1 MVGLIY
7 QSQRLLT
14 NATYRWE
21 QLPAPFD
28 GGQSYS
34 DLPLRRCVYPSYG
47 LGVPNAPGTMIAS
60 YVWGQDSSR
69 LGAHLATAEAQ
80 SRLITIVLHDLA
92 AMNNVTV
99 EFLKSQFVDLHAWDW
114 YQNEWSVGA
123 FAIFSPGQYSSI
135 MPALMTPAQEG
146 HLHFG
151 GEALS
156 SGHAWIIGAVNAA
169 YRNVLEILKTE
180 GRKDLIDMLVQ
191 TWGEVNEV
199 DLGWYTS

>member
-1 MVGLIY
+1 
-7 QSQRLLT
+7 
-14 NATYRWE
+14 
-21 QLPAPFD
+21 
-28 GGQSYS
+28 
-34 DLPLRRCVYPSYG
+34 
-47 LGVPNAPGTMIAS
+47 
-60 YVWGQDSSR
+60 
-69 LGAHLATAEAQ
+69 
-80 SRLITIVLHDLA
+80 
-92 AMNNVTV
+92 MNNVTV